1 MAEEIL
7 INVEVDTSKET
18 AELDKLETSIESL
31 TKEKGKL
38 NDSTEENTKQ
48 IKENEKST
56 EAATDAFQN
65 LNPALGGA
73 IGAMK
78 KMTLAAKAFIATPLG
93 LIIAAI
99 ALALGSLFS
108 FFQRSEEGQDALNK
122 VTRIFGSIV
131 DNLLDVVDKFGKLIF
146 EAVSNPKQTIIDLG
160 NLIKE
165 NIINRFKAFAVVGK
179 AIVKILSGDLKE
191 GFKDLG
197 NGAIQLSTGITDFS
211 DKAVAASQAATDGAI
226 ALGKEIASDI
236 ERAKVLADLEAKQ
249 NRLERIFTVEQ
260 AERQAQIE
268 ELRLK
273 AREENEFDAAQRR
286 EFLVEASALLD
297 IQLSKE
303 QEIAQ
308 LRFDIIKENNMLAN
322 STIETK
328 EEEAEAEAE
337 LSRLRAKRFTE
348 ARALQREFLRVEN
361 QLKKELSDEVKLQ
374 REESALQLESE
385 QELQLFRLEQQA
397 ELGETVSE
405 RIQAELDF
413 EILKTQFLLEND
425 ELLADQRLL
434 IEERLA
440 ATLDAIKT
448 KALDKQVADAQKAAK
463 KEEKT
468 DEDLAKA
475 KIGSERSV
483 SNAVREALG
492 EKSEL
497 SQAANVILQKGLIAE
512 TIANT
517 EAAAIA
523 AFKSFAS
530 IPIIGT
536 ILGAAAAAAIALQG
550 ARAVARIGGLT
561 FEHGGVHKIGGR
573 RHSSG
578 GTKFVGSDGSSFE
591 AERGENLYILNRS
604 ASSSINSLSAF
615 NQRHGGRSFSSR
627 GGGSYQDGGF
637 VNEPQIS
644 EIERRVR
651 GNQELLRII
660 RNLPAQE
667 VNVVKVTR
675 AQNEVAITEG
685 RANV

>member
-7 INVEVDTSKET
+7 INVEVDTDKET
-18 AELDKLETSIESL
+18 AELAKLESQVESL
-31 TKEKGKL
+31 GNEKEELNATTKKNTKAI
-38 NDSTEENTKQ
+38 EENKKANVQ
-48 IKENEKST
+48 AI
-56 EAATDAFQN
+56 DAFKN
-65 LNPALGGA
+65 LNPAISGA
-73 IGAMK
+73 IGGIKA
-78 KMTLAAKAFIATPLG
+78 MTLAAKAFILTPLG
-93 LIIAAI
+93 LVLGAIGI
-99 ALALGSLFS
+99 ALVGLIG
-108 FFQRSEEGQDALNK
+108 FFKNTQRGADQLTIASVAIGAVFDEIIDTVSA
-122 VTRIFGSIV
+122 FGEI
-131 DNLLDVVDKFGKLIF
+131 IF
-146 EAVSNPKQTIIDLG
+146 EAISNPKQLVIDLG
-160 NLIKE
+160 NLIK
-165 NIINRFKAFAVVGK
+165 NNLINRFKAFGVLGK
-179 AIVKILSGDLKE
+179 AIAKIFKGEFAE
-191 GFKDLG
+191 GFKELG
-197 NGAIQLSTGITDFS
+197 EGAIQLSVGIDNITDRIVNLS
-211 DKAVAASQAATDGAI
+211 KKAIGAFADITERILDEAQAAITLEL
-226 ALGKEIASDI
+226 ALMKLEDA
-236 ERAKVLADLEAKQ
+236 ELALS
-249 NRLERIFTVEQ
+249 VVQ
-260 AERQAQIE
+260 AERRKRIQELIFITRMETATQEERRQA
-268 ELRLK
+268 
-273 AREENEFDAAQRR
+273 
-286 EFLVEASALLD
+286 LVEAN
-297 IQLSKE
+297 E
-303 QEIAQ
+303 
-308 LRFDIIKENNMLAN
+308 
-322 STIETK
+322 
-328 EEEAEAEAE
+328 
-337 LSRLRAKRFTE
+337 
-348 ARALQREFLRVEN
+348 VEK
-361 QLKKELSDEVKLQ
+361 QSLVDQVKLQ
-374 REESALQLESE
+374 EERVRILTEQQALGEILFEDEEKLAKEKIKLINLETSSLSRQRELLNRVNELENKFRAEDLKLEAEDQKRANIQRESAE
-385 QELQLFRLEQQA
+385 ELQLFRLGQQI

-425 ELLADQRLL
+425 ELLSDQRIL
-434 IEERLA
+434 IEERLS
-440 ATLDAIKT
+440 ATLDAIKK

-463 KEEKT
+463 KETKI
-468 DEDLAKA
+468 DSDLTKS
-475 KIGSERSV
+475 KIGSEKAV
-483 SNAVREALG
+483 SNAVRDALG

-497 SQAANVILQKGLIAE
+497 SQSANVILQKGLVAE

-578 GTKFVGSDGSSFE
+578 GTKFVGSDGSRFE
-591 AERGENLYILNRS
+591 AESGENLYILNRS

-637 VNEPQIS
+637 VSEPQIS

-651 GNQELLRII
+651 GSQELLRII